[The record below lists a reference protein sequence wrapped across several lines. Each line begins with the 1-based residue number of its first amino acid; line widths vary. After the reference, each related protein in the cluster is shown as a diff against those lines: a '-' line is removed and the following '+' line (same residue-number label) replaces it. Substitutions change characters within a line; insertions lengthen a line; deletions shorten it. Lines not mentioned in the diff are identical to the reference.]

1 VLALQDPTTYALTYP
16 DCDVMNA
23 DCNTDGIVDFDDINA
38 FVGLLGS

>member
-1 VLALQDPTTYALTYP
+1 
-16 DCDVMNA
+16 MNA